1 MRRALSMGRD
11 QRVVPASSLF
21 ERQVAQGSEASGNSP
36 RVAPAPGPLF
46 VGTALCPLEPGA
58 AFRVRLRGRGL
69 GHGSAQ
75 GVDRPGGG
83 WELAGMGTPPRFSQ
97 HPPAWPMG
105 DPGGLP
111 RVRLDSH
118 SPFPASPASNS
129 HSLCDPKGSQ
139 ECSVA
144 QSVVHRPAAPASSC
158 THQPDQRLGPGAAT
172 CT

>member
-1 MRRALSMGRD
+1 MRRD

-21 ERQVAQGSEASGNSP
+21 ERQGAQGSEASGNSP

-83 WELAGMGTPPRFSQ
+83 WELVGMGTPPRFSQ
-97 HPPAWPMG
+97 HLPAWPMAILEVC
-105 DPGGLP
+105 PEFALISI
-111 RVRLDSH
+111 LDSH
-118 SPFPASPASNS
+118 SPFPASHASNS